1 MKIYNVTSYITQD
14 NTGKPEEETHMIAH
28 ISEDGLNRKESVA
41 EHTKKTVFLCGE
53 KGRRCGLA
61 RVMSLCAI
69 YHDMG
74 KEKDSF
80 STYILADEKVRR
92 KLKGTISHASTGAKY
107 IYERYHDSR
116 GDVKGSAKIM
126 VEMISYAI
134 AAHHGMFDCVDADHN
149 DIFFAKLNKVDDYD
163 EAYRNAKQDYLSE
176 YDEERIFREAAE
188 EFDLCW
194 NRINELFGRLK
205 PLLLSGHNINAK
217 EAMENCR
224 LYLLAC
230 LQRLIL
236 SILIDSDWEATSY
249 FMNNVDVLSK
259 PAAYNTKD
267 IFQQA
272 GRNFE
277 AYMQEKHER
286 IELSR
291 LSDQERVIYEA
302 RNSLQEECR
311 RFGQYPAGIYCLPI
325 PTGGG
330 KTLGSLAYA
339 LEYCRLYPETER
351 VIYVSPFISITEQ
364 NAQVFRE
371 AIGEDDWILEHHSSV
386 IRKEE
391 GTGEDYRSN
400 ITSRFDINWEEPFIC
415 TTFVQFMNT
424 LFSDKGESIRRMHR
438 LVNAVV
444 IIDEVQSMPVKCIHT
459 FNYMCNFLNAVCNT
473 NIILCTAT
481 QPTLAEAK
489 CPICYSKPKYMIENA
504 ADWFYKFER
513 VKITTPEAD
522 SRYSIESLA
531 EEIAGRTV
539 NCRSILVVLNTKSAV
554 RSLYDRLKVRG
565 IPAEYLT
572 TNLCAEHRSDKIKK
586 IKEILEKKRETIV
599 VVSTNLIEAGVDI
612 SFEYVYRSMA
622 GLDSVAQAAGRCNRN
637 GELESGMIQL
647 IDLEGEN
654 AGNMTELQQN
664 IRATESVIWQY
675 KDSAAQDSLL
685 MPKWMD
691 VFYKNVY
698 FNASDKMNFPLKGLD
713 TSILQLLSRGFR
725 PKEKKNLMNQAYKTA
740 GQQYRV
746 IDDDSFG
753 VIVPYKKGAKIIEAI
768 QDAVDPAGLKAY
780 IRQAQRYTV
789 NVRGNRLKQFE
800 GLIQPVSDRTPDLY
814 MVASPGAYQMEYGI
828 TPEWETLIF

>member
-1 MKIYNVTSYITQD
+1 
-14 NTGKPEEETHMIAH
+14 MIAH

-61 RVMSLCAI
+61 RVMALCAI

-107 IYERYHDSR
+107 IHERYHDSL

-163 EAYRNAKQDYLSE
+163 EAYCNAKQDYLSE

-188 EFDLCW
+188 EFDFCW
-194 NRINELFGRLK
+194 NRIKELFGRLK

-217 EAMENCR
+217 EAMEDCR

-236 SILIDSDWEATSY
+236 SILIDSDWEATSD

-267 IFQQA
+267 IFRQA

-277 AYMQEKHER
+277 AYMQEKQKR

-339 LEYCRLYPETER
+339 LEYCRLHPETER
-351 VIYVSPFISITEQ
+351 VIYVSPYISITEQ

-400 ITSRFDINWEEPFIC
+400 ITSRFDINWEELFIC
-415 TTFVQFMNT
+415 TTFVQLMNT

-554 RSLYDRLKVRG
+554 RSLYDRLKARG

-572 TNLCAEHRSDKIKK
+572 TNLCAEHRSDKIKN
-586 IKEILEKKRETIV
+586 IKEILEKKQETIV

-612 SFEYVYRSMA
+612 SFAYVYRSMA

-637 GELESGMIQL
+637 GELESGMIHL

-675 KDSAAQDSLL
+675 KDSATQDSLL

-698 FNASDKMNFPLKGLD
+698 FNASDKMNFPLEGLD
-713 TSILQLLSRGFR
+713 RSILELLSRGFR

-768 QDAVDPAGLKAY
+768 QNAVDPAGLKAY

-800 GLIQPVSDRTPDLY
+800 GLIQPVSDRIPGLY

>member
-1 MKIYNVTSYITQD
+1 MKIYNAISYITQD
-14 NTGKPEEETHMIAH
+14 NTGKPEEEPHMIAH

-61 RVMSLCAI
+61 RVMALCAI

-188 EFDLCW
+188 EFDLSW
-194 NRINELFGRLK
+194 NRIKELFGRLR

-217 EAMENCR
+217 EAMEDCR

-236 SILIDSDWEATSY
+236 SILIDSDWEATSD

-286 IELSR
+286 IEFSR

-339 LEYCRLYPETER
+339 LEYCRLHPETER
-351 VIYVSPFISITEQ
+351 VIYVSPYISITEQ

-531 EEIAGRTV
+531 
-539 NCRSILVVLNTKSAV
+539 
-554 RSLYDRLKVRG
+554 
-565 IPAEYLT
+565 
-572 TNLCAEHRSDKIKK
+572 
-586 IKEILEKKRETIV
+586 
-599 VVSTNLIEAGVDI
+599 
-612 SFEYVYRSMA
+612 
-622 GLDSVAQAAGRCNRN
+622 
-637 GELESGMIQL
+637 
-647 IDLEGEN
+647 
-654 AGNMTELQQN
+654 
-664 IRATESVIWQY
+664 
-675 KDSAAQDSLL
+675 
-685 MPKWMD
+685 
-691 VFYKNVY
+691 
-698 FNASDKMNFPLKGLD
+698 
-713 TSILQLLSRGFR
+713 
-725 PKEKKNLMNQAYKTA
+725 
-740 GQQYRV
+740 
-746 IDDDSFG
+746 
-753 VIVPYKKGAKIIEAI
+753 
-768 QDAVDPAGLKAY
+768 
-780 IRQAQRYTV
+780 
-789 NVRGNRLKQFE
+789 
-800 GLIQPVSDRTPDLY
+800 
-814 MVASPGAYQMEYGI
+814 
-828 TPEWETLIF
+828 

>member
-1 MKIYNVTSYITQD
+1 
-14 NTGKPEEETHMIAH
+14 MIAH

-61 RVMSLCAI
+61 RVMALCAI

-107 IYERYHDSR
+107 IHERYHDSL

-163 EAYRNAKQDYLSE
+163 EAYCNAKQDYLSE

-188 EFDLCW
+188 EFDFCW
-194 NRINELFGRLK
+194 NRIKELFGRLK

-217 EAMENCR
+217 EAMEDCR

-236 SILIDSDWEATSY
+236 SILIDSDWEATSD

-267 IFQQA
+267 IFRQA

-277 AYMQEKHER
+277 AYMQEKQKR

-339 LEYCRLYPETER
+339 LEYCRLHPETER
-351 VIYVSPFISITEQ
+351 VIYVSPYISITEQ

-400 ITSRFDINWEEPFIC
+400 ITSRFDINWEELFIC
-415 TTFVQFMNT
+415 TTFVQLMNT

-554 RSLYDRLKVRG
+554 RSLYDRLKARG

-572 TNLCAEHRSDKIKK
+572 TNLCAEHRSDKIKN
-586 IKEILEKKRETIV
+586 IKEILEKKQETIV

-612 SFEYVYRSMA
+612 SFAYVYRSMA

-637 GELESGMIQL
+637 GELESGMIHL

-675 KDSAAQDSLL
+675 KDSATQDSLL

-698 FNASDKMNFPLKGLD
+698 FNASDKMNFPLEGLD

-800 GLIQPVSDRTPDLY
+800 GLIQPVSDRIPGLY